1 MITVAVRAKMK
12 ATAPLSSE
20 QISNVLRRDPNCCV
34 ARVGSVAGDWKR
46 ETKIAADIATL
57 FLTTASALF
66 GHWTRA
72 TVPTVLLG
80 RLRPAAAQPPV
91 FRISPVPLIVILS
104 TTRAKQEAPLLDLLT
119 APLNS
124 TLECGR

>member
-1 MITVAVRAKMK
+1 MTTVAVRAKMK

-20 QISNVLRRDPNCCV
+20 QISNVLQCDPDRRV
-34 ARVGSVAGDWKR
+34 ARNGSTASDCKR
-46 ETKIAADIATL
+46 AADIAADMTTL
-57 FLTTASALF
+57 FLNTAPTLF

-91 FRISPVPLIVILS
+91 LRISPVPLIVMLS
-104 TTRAKQEAPLLDLLT
+104 TTRPKQDAPLAELLT

>member
-20 QISNVLRRDPNCCV
+20 QISNVLRRDAECRAERNGSAV
-34 ARVGSVAGDWKR
+34 AEWKR
-46 ETKIAADIATL
+46 ETNIAADMTRL
-57 FLTTASALF
+57 FLNTAPALF

-91 FRISPVPLIVILS
+91 FRISPVPLIVMLS
-104 TTRAKQEAPLLDLLT
+104 TTSPKQEAPLLELLT

>member
-1 MITVAVRAKMK
+1 MTTVAVRAKMK

-20 QISNVLRRDPNCCV
+20 KISNVLRRDPNCRAV
-34 ARVGSVAGDWKR
+34 RMGSAAGDWKR
-46 ETKIAADIATL
+46 ETNIAADMTPL
-57 FLTTASALF
+57 FFDTAPALF
-66 GHWTRA
+66 SHWTRA

-91 FRISPVPLIVILS
+91 FRISPVPLIVMLS
-104 TTRAKQEAPLLDLLT
+104 TTRPKQDAPLLELLT

>member
-1 MITVAVRAKMK
+1 MTTVAVRAKMK

-20 QISNVLRRDPNCCV
+20 QISNVLQCDRDLRDARNGSAASNC
-34 ARVGSVAGDWKR
+34 KR
-46 ETKIAADIATL
+46 ETHIAADMTML
-57 FLTTASALF
+57 FLNTPPTLF

-91 FRISPVPLIVILS
+91 LRISPVPLIVMLS
-104 TTRAKQEAPLLDLLT
+104 TTRPKQDAPLAELLT